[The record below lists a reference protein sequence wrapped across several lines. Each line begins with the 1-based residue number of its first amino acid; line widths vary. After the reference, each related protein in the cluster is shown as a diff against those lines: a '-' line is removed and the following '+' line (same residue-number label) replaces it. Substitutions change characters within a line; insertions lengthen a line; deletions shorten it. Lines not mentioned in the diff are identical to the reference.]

1 VKRGALLSDDGD
13 MLNSPDYFFSSQ
25 GKSSGRQSR
34 EALDKLKNRLK
45 IKQFLPFAYICVL
58 AACQG

>member
-13 MLNSPDYFFSSQ
+13 MLNSPDYFFCSQ

-34 EALDKLKNRLK
+34 EALDKFKKHLK
-45 IKQFLPFAYICVL
+45 IKQFLPFAYIRVQ
-58 AACQG
+58 AVCQG